1 MSINQLKEG
10 IKAPDFKLMGSDDK
24 EHSLSDY
31 LGKKVIVYFYPKDN
45 TPGCT
50 IEANDFSDNIEKI
63 KELNA
68 VVLGIS
74 RDSLSSHKKFC
85 NKYSLAFTLLSDEDE
100 NVCKIYDVIKEKNMY
115 GKKTIGI
122 ERSTFI
128 IDEQGIIKKIFRKVK
143 VNEHVENIIKEL
155 IN

>member
-1 MSINQLKEG
+1 MSLDELKEG
-10 IKAPDFKLMGSDDK
+10 MKAPDFKLMGSDDK

-31 LGKKVIVYFYPKDN
+31 LGKKVILYFYPKDN

-50 IEANDFSDNIEKI
+50 IEANDFSDNIERI
-63 KELNA
+63 ENLNT

-74 RDSLSSHKKFC
+74 RDPLSSHKNFC

-100 NVCKIYDVIKEKNMY
+100 TVCKIYDVIKEKNMY

-143 VNEHVENIIKEL
+143 VDGHIENVITEL
-155 IN
+155 

>member
-1 MSINQLKEG
+1 MNINELKEG
-10 IKAPDFKLMGSDDK
+10 IKAPDFKLMGSDNK

-50 IEANDFSDNIEKI
+50 IEANDFSANIERI

-74 RDSLSSHKKFC
+74 RDSLSSHKNFC
-85 NKYSLAFTLLSDEDE
+85 NKYSLAFTLLSDEDQ
-100 NVCKIYDVIKEKNMY
+100 NVCRMYDVIKEKNMY
-115 GKKTIGI
+115 GKKIIGI

-128 IDEQGIIKKIFRKVK
+128 IDEKGIIKKILRKVK
-143 VNEHVENIIKEL
+143 VDGHVENIIDEL
-155 IN
+155 K

>member
-1 MSINQLKEG
+1 MSINELKER

-50 IEANDFSDNIEKI
+50 IEANDFNDNIEKI
-63 KELNA
+63 QELNA
-68 VVLGIS
+68 VILGIS
-74 RDSLSSHKKFC
+74 KDSLSSHKNFC
-85 NKYSLAFTLLSDEDE
+85 NKYSLVFTLLSDEDE
-100 NVCKIYDVIKEKNMY
+100 NVCKMYDVIKEKNMY

-143 VNEHVENIIKEL
+143 VNGHVENIIEEL
-155 IN
+155 KN

>member
-1 MSINQLKEG
+1 MNINELKEG
-10 IKAPDFKLMGSDDK
+10 IKAPDFKLMGSDNK

-50 IEANDFSDNIEKI
+50 IEANDFSYNIERI

-74 RDSLSSHKKFC
+74 RDSLSSHKNFC
-85 NKYSLAFTLLSDEDE
+85 NKYSLAFTLLSDEDQ
-100 NVCKIYDVIKEKNMY
+100 NVSRMYDVIKEKNMY
-115 GKKTIGI
+115 GKKIIGI

-128 IDEQGIIKKIFRKVK
+128 IDEKGIIKKIFRKVK
-143 VNEHVENIIKEL
+143 VDGHVENIIDEL
-155 IN
+155 K

>member
-1 MSINQLKEG
+1 MSIDELKEG

-63 KELNA
+63 NELNA

-74 RDSLSSHKKFC
+74 RDSLSSHKNFC
-85 NKYSLAFTLLSDEDE
+85 NKFSLTFTLLSDEDE
-100 NVCKIYDVIKEKNMY
+100 NVCKMYDVIKEKNMY
-115 GKKTIGI
+115 GKKSIGI

-143 VNEHVENIIKEL
+143 VNEHVEDIIKEL
-155 IN
+155 NN